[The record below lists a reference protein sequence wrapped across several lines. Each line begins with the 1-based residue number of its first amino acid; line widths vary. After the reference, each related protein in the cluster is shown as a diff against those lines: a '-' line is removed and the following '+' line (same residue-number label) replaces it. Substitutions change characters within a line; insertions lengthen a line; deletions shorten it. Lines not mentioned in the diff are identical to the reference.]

1 MTEYIAVKGKT
12 GDASTALLLSNAP
25 LKTDALPLTYQGL
38 IVMKAHS
45 YFFLFS
51 LFPGTNQH

>member
-45 YFFLFS
+45 YFFFVFS
-51 LFPGTNQH
+51 VSWD